1 MGTAVWAPVEAR
13 LLTAC
18 MGSQPSHNGETA
30 SPAKDDRTLPRPCPT
45 CCHAARPAP
54 APTGDKPG
62 LQTVGEDFKCAG
74 IRTVHLAG
82 AANKAVSESEPLMA
96 EQMWLCKAEG
106 KLQVCGHLCSQ
117 GRVLVAPGFQ
127 GSRGRPPV
135 PTLLAGAAAAAPEAG
150 GDRLWVGLLLWC
162 VCGGVPGRL
171 S

>member
-45 CCHAARPAP
+45 RCHDARPAP
-54 APTGDKPG
+54 SP
-62 LQTVGEDFKCAG
+62 TVGEDFKCAG

-82 AANKAVSESEPLMA
+82 AANEAVSESEPLMA

-106 KLQVCGHLCSQ
+106 KLQVCGHLRSQ
-117 GRVLVAPGFQ
+117 GRVLGACPG
-127 GSRGRPPV
+127 GSWLSGQQRETTCPHPASRCSSPRSRWG
-135 PTLLAGAAAAAPEAG
+135 PTLGRSAALVV
-150 GDRLWVGLLLWC
+150 R
-162 VCGGVPGRL
+162 GGVPGRL